1 MVLNRCLL
9 VGVCSW
15 FGCSSSP
22 EAPARGA
29 GQSGSSE
36 TADGTSTPSAAVAAS
51 GIGGSLSDVEPT
63 STGAPTM
70 DEDCDSILEVTYRD
84 FDETHPDM
92 ERDNPGD
99 VVRHNLVELELGS
112 DKKPVF
118 ASSVGCPRVM
128 ERPSQPGEC
137 DNWTV
142 TEPVI
147 ESPESFDQW
156 YRTVDGVNLE
166 IEKTLELTAT
176 GTGDYVFDSTS
187 FFPLAPSEGFGIA
200 PTPDHHLM
208 SNFLFT
214 TEIHVRFRYVSG
226 QVFTFRGDDDLWI
239 FVNDKLAMDLGSMHA
254 AEVGTIDFDAQ
265 ASELGI
271 VAGQSY
277 DMDIF
282 HAERHTLESNFRF
295 ETNISCFEPVVI
307 K

>member
-1 MVLNRCLL
+1 M
-9 VGVCSW
+9 
-15 FGCSSSP
+15 
-22 EAPARGA
+22 A
-29 GQSGSSE
+29 
-36 TADGTSTPSAAVAAS
+36 TS
-51 GIGGSLSDVEPT
+51 GIGGSLSDFEPG
-63 STGAPTM
+63 STGSIM
-70 DEDCDSILEVTYRD
+70 DEDCDNVLEVIYRD
-84 FDETHPDM
+84 FDQTHPDM
-92 ERDNPGD
+92 ERANPGD
-99 VVRHNLVELELGS
+99 VVRHNLVELELGA
-112 DKKPVF
+112 DKKPVY
-118 ASSVGCPRVM
+118 ASSVGCPRVV

-147 ESPESFDQW
+147 ESKTSFDQW

-166 IEKTLELTAT
+166 FAKTLELTAT
-176 GTGDYVFDSTS
+176 AGDYVFDSES
-187 FFPLAPSEGFGIA
+187 FFPLGPNEGFGIA
-200 PTPDHHLM
+200 PAPNHHLM

-214 TEIHVRFRYVSG
+214 TEIHVRFTYVSG

-239 FVNDKLAMDLGSMHA
+239 FVNGKLAMDLGSMHA
-254 AEVGTIDFDAQ
+254 AELGTIDFDAQ

-295 ETNISCFEPVVI
+295 ETNISCFEPVVV

>member
-1 MVLNRCLL
+1 M
-9 VGVCSW
+9 
-15 FGCSSSP
+15 
-22 EAPARGA
+22 
-29 GQSGSSE
+29 
-36 TADGTSTPSAAVAAS
+36 AAS
-51 GIGGSLSDVEPT
+51 GIGGSLGFEPT
-63 STGAPTM
+63 STGSPTM
-70 DEDCDSILEVTYRD
+70 DEDCDNVLEVTYRD
-84 FDETHPDM
+84 FDASHPDM
-92 ERDNPGD
+92 ERENPGD
-99 VVRHNLVELELGS
+99 VVRHNLVELELGT

-118 ASSVGCPRVM
+118 ASSVGCPRV
-128 ERPSQPGEC
+128 ELRPSQPGEC

-147 ESPESFDQW
+147 ESRESFDQW
-156 YRTVDGVNLE
+156 YRTVGGVNLE

-176 GTGDYVFDSTS
+176 TNGDYVFDSAS
-187 FFPLAPSEGFGIA
+187 FFPLGPSEGFGIA
-200 PTPDHHLM
+200 PTPNHHLM

-239 FVNDKLAMDLGSMHA
+239 FVNDRLAMDLGSMHA

-277 DMDIF
+277 EMDIF

>member
-1 MVLNRCLL
+1 MVLRWCVLSCACWWL
-9 VGVCSW
+9 
-15 FGCSSSP
+15 GCSSAS
-22 EAPARGA
+22 EAPARG
-29 GQSGSSE
+29 GGSR
-36 TADGTSTPSAAVAAS
+36 AAS
-51 GIGGSLSDVEPT
+51 GATEGTGTLGAAMAANGIGGSLGFEPT
-63 STGAPTM
+63 STGSASPE
-70 DEDCDSILEVTYRD
+70 EDCDNVLEVTYRD
-84 FDETHPDM
+84 FDATHPDM
-92 ERDNPGD
+92 ERAHPGD
-99 VVRHNLVELELGS
+99 VVRHNLVMLELGP

-147 ESPESFDQW
+147 ESQESFDQW
-156 YRTVDGVNLE
+156 YRTVEGVNIE
-166 IEKTLELTAT
+166 IQKTLELSAA
-176 GTGDYVFDSTS
+176 GNGDYVFDSNS
-187 FFPLAPSEGFGIA
+187 FFPLGPEEGFGIA
-200 PTPDHHLM
+200 PTPNHHLM

-214 TEIHVRFRYVSG
+214 TEIHVRFRYVPG

-239 FVNDKLAMDLGSMHA
+239 FVNGKLAMDLGSMHS

-271 VAGQSY
+271 VAGQTY

-295 ETNISCFEPVVI
+295 ETNISCFEPGVI

>member
-1 MVLNRCLL
+1 MVLRWCVVL
-9 VGVCSW
+9 GACSW
-15 FGCSSSP
+15 FGCSSTP
-22 EAPARGA
+22 EAPGRG
-29 GQSGSSE
+29 GETSGASG
-36 TADGTSTPSAAVAAS
+36 TTDGTSSPSAVTGAS
-51 GIGGSLSDVEPT
+51 GIGGTLIDFEPA
-63 STGAPTM
+63 STGSATM
-70 DEDCDSILEVTYRD
+70 DEDCDNILEVTYRD
-84 FDETHPDM
+84 FDATHPDM

-99 VVRHNLVELELGS
+99 VVRHNLVELELGP

-147 ESPESFDQW
+147 ESRQSFDQW
-156 YRTVDGVNLE
+156 YRTIEGVNLE
-166 IEKTLELTAT
+166 IQKTLELSATA
-176 GTGDYVFDSTS
+176 TGDYVFDSTA
-187 FFPLAPSEGFGIA
+187 FFPLAPTEGFGIA
-200 PTPDHHLM
+200 PTPNHHLM

-239 FVNDKLAMDLGSMHA
+239 FVNGKLAMDLGSMHS

-265 ASELGI
+265 ASELAI
-271 VAGQSY
+271 VPGQSY